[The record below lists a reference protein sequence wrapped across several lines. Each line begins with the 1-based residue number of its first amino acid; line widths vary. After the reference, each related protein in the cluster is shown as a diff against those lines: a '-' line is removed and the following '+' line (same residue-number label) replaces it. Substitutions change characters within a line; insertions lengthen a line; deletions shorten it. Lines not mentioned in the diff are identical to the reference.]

1 MQITLQFKQEEVNN
15 LVSLVADTAFSI
27 ASGIVIDRASLNY
40 DLCMISN
47 KEVRDHVVDVIN
59 SLFNTK
65 YESKPTDYR
74 VQTIQ

>member
-1 MQITLQFKQEEVNN
+1 MSTKEVNN

-27 ASGIVIDRASLNY
+27 ASGIVIDRGNLNY
-40 DLCMISN
+40 NLSMISN